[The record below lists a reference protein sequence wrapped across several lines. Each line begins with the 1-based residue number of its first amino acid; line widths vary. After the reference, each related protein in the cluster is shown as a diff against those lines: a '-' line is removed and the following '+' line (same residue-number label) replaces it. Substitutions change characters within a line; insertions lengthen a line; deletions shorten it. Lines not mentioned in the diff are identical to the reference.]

1 MPPSAPMASPE
12 TNCSSGPL
20 NTTKPPSPR
29 AAMPASL
36 NIWMSWVG
44 MEEFFTATT
53 LGFCSMVRSRLMV
66 RAVPA
71 SCGML

>member
-1 MPPSAPMASPE
+1 
-12 TNCSSGPL
+12 
-20 NTTKPPSPR
+20 
-29 AAMPASL
+29 MPAAL

-53 LGFCSMVRSRLMV
+53 LGFFIISANRLMV

-71 SCGML
+71 SWGML